1 MTRELFTGD
10 SRVGLADLYRGST
23 FLQTFSCLP
32 KGHSSRD
39 PRVPPV
45 GPKLHNSCRF
55 LPERLSRADV
65 PNSERISWR
74 VEQLY
79 KALSTSHAFL
89 GEIRVG

>member
-1 MTRELFTGD
+1 MTCELFSAD
-10 SRVGLADLYRGST
+10 PRVGPADLARRFV
-23 FLQTFSCLP
+23 FLQTYSCLP
-32 KGHSSRD
+32 EGHSGD
-39 PRVPPV
+39 PRVLPA
-45 GPKLHNSCRF
+45 GSKLYDSCR
-55 LPERLSRADV
+55 LYPEGLSRADV